1 MPNPPYSLQPKPT
14 RKSWLDQHPHSKI
27 PLGCL
32 LLLLLLGMFVALLM
46 TVITT
51 SFRSSDVYKQAMARA
66 AANEQVRAQIG
77 DPIKADWL
85 ISGQLKV
92 SSDTGNADLSIPISG
107 SRGRG
112 TIRAVATKSGGVWS
126 FSCLQVVVLGHAS
139 RIDLLPAP
147 EEVR

>member
-1 MPNPPYSLQPKPT
+1 MPNPPYPLQPEPM
-14 RKSWLDQHPHSKI
+14 RKSWLDQHPRSKI

-32 LLLLLLGMFVALLM
+32 TLLVLIGMFVGLLM

-51 SFRSSDVYKQAMARA
+51 SFRSSDVYKQAMAVA

-85 ISGQLKV
+85 IAGELKV
-92 SSDTGNADLSIPISG
+92 NGDRGSANLSIPVSG

-112 TIRAVATKSGGVWS
+112 TIRAVASKSNGVWH
-126 FSCLQVVVLGHAS
+126 FICLQVVVQGHRPA
-139 RIDLLPAP
+139 IDLLPSVPLAQ
-147 EEVR
+147 

>member
-1 MPNPPYSLQPKPT
+1 MPDPPYPLQPEPM
-14 RKSWLDQHPHSKI
+14 RKSWLDRHPRSKI

-32 LLLLLLGMFVALLM
+32 MLLFLVGMFVALLM

-51 SFRSSDVYKQAMARA
+51 SFRSSDVYKEAMARA

-85 ISGQLKV
+85 IAGELKV
-92 SSDTGNADLSIPISG
+92 SSNTGSANLSIPISG

-112 TIRAVATKSGGVWS
+112 AIRAVASKSGGVRR
-126 FSCLQVVVLGHAS
+126 FSCLQVVVEGHRSA
-139 RIDLLPAP
+139 IDLLPAALP
-147 EEVR
+147 AQ